1 MPNNTIRIQYQKI
14 NWATL
19 IVGAVVAGLVALVSF
34 GHLAPDLSAI
44 VTGLSVAAAIP
55 LSRFLITKFGAGTPF
70 MPTGPFIESTRRRTD
85 SDILLDEFIRLG
97 GHSARKAAST
107 LENNIGDK
115 SIVLSADP
123 LKILKATEEYFKQE
137 GVLLE
142 DDSTEPSNVVK
153 GILGCGTRKLNPT
166 LVSVTLSTGLE
177 SSEVAIRGVAKEGL
191 IKQRAGEEAA
201 DALEQY
207 LLKQFESNI

>member
-19 IVGAVVAGLVALVSF
+19 TVGVVVAPLVALVSF
-34 GHLAPDLSAI
+34 GHLAPTLSAI
-44 VTGLSVAAAIP
+44 VTVLSVAAAIS
-55 LSRFLITKFGAGTPF
+55 LSRLLITKFGAGTPF
-70 MPTGPFIESTRRRTD
+70 MPTGPFIESMRRRTD
-85 SDILLDEFIRLG
+85 SDILLDEFVRLG
-97 GHSARKAAST
+97 GHSARMAASK
-107 LENNIGDK
+107 LKDNIGDK

-123 LKILKATEEYFKQE
+123 LKILKSTEEYFKQE
-137 GVLLE
+137 GVLLK
-142 DDSTEPSNVVK
+142 DDSTESSNIVK

-207 LLKQFESNI
+207 LLKRFESNV